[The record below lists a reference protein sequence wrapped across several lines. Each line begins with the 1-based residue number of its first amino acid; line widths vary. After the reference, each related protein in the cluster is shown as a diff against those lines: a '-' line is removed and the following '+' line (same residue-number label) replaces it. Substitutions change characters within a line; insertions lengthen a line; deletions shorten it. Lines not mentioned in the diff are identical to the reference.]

1 MFGAGGRMGSTVCRA
16 VVDDPELEL
25 VAAVDPYHA
34 GIDLR
39 QLGVGG
45 AGINVAPNTDMFLDA
60 GYDQF
65 DLARSAR
72 ASPRLGRPNTG
83 DGPK

>member
-1 MFGAGGRMGSTVCRA
+1 MIRVGVFGAGGRMGSTVCRA

-39 QLGVGG
+39 QLGVRGTG
-45 AGINVAPNTDMFLDA
+45 HQRRTERGRVPRTP
-60 GYDQF
+60 
-65 DLARSAR
+65 ARRSR
-72 ASPRLGRPNTG
+72 STSP
-83 DGPK
+83 